1 MLQILENIM
10 QKTPNALAI
19 AVMSSDGMPV
29 HQVNSVV
36 YTEEA
41 DQLAIEAAQELW
53 VQSSLQFQPLE
64 QAAEQIDQGKINEFT
79 VATQQ
84 VTAILRSINDEY
96 FVALALKPDGFYGRG
111 RYYLRVNTK
120 YLAEDLF

>member
-19 AVMSSDGMPV
+19 AVMSTDGMPV
-29 HQVNSVV
+29 HQVNSTVH
-36 YTEEA
+36 TEDT

-53 VQSSLQFQPLE
+53 VQSSLQFRPLE
-64 QAAEQIDQGKINEFT
+64 QAAEQIDQGKIGEFT
-79 VATQQ
+79 VVTKQVAT
-84 VTAILRSINDEY
+84 VLRTINDEY
-96 FVALALKPDGFYGRG
+96 FIALALKPDGFYGRG